1 MELNLDPTPL
11 KLQESNPDDT
21 VKTPRQ
27 DMWLFTGA
35 NTLKQWSL
43 RHKGLIKDF
52 GTHKLDGWVNTMDYN
67 LAKRFIL
74 INKQSAIIR
83 YDLVTDQEI
92 QYLNILSSDNGTK
105 HLQITH
111 DGKRVFLVDQ
121 GFLKELEFSEDFQTL
136 TLVKHYGNHQLWC
149 MKMSNDGKFIWTGG
163 YDHCLRKWSVDGQEL
178 VKTVIEGHS
187 SLIRLIRFTE
197 DGKYLLTFQQN
208 AVMRRVCLETDEVM
222 IGDGPQGPAIEG
234 KYKCAALSYCGK

>member
-1 MELNLDPTPL
+1 ME
-11 KLQESNPDDT
+11 ESNTNDT
-21 VKTPRQ
+21 IKTPRQ

-43 RHKGLIKDF
+43 RNKGLIKDF
-52 GTHKLDGWVNTMDYN
+52 GTSELGGWVNSMDYN

-74 INKQSAIIR
+74 INKLSTIIR
-83 YDLVTDQEI
+83 YDLATDQEI
-92 QYLNILSSDNGTK
+92 QYLNILSSDYGTK

-111 DGKRVFLVDQ
+111 DGKRVFLDDQ
-121 GFLKELEFSEDFQTL
+121 GFLKELEFSEDCQTL

-163 YDHCLRKWSVDGQEL
+163 YDHCLRKWSVDAQEL
-178 VKTVIEGHS
+178 VKTITAGHS

-197 DGKYLLTFQQN
+197 DEKYLLTFQQN
-208 AVMRRVCLETDEVM
+208 AVMRRVC
-222 IGDGPQGPAIEG
+222 
-234 KYKCAALSYCGK
+234 